1 MHRHKPRE
9 NRGVVSIRTEQNDL
23 AGGGQ
28 ALRWPATCA
37 AMAAIMLLP
46 AIWNGFPFVFA
57 DTGGYLMRPFL
68 GTLELG
74 RSALY
79 GAFLAAG
86 LRLDFWPCV
95 IVQALLSAWIVS
107 LVLRTQGLTRP
118 ATALAVIVAMCVGT
132 SLPWYAG
139 QLMPDV
145 FMPLAV
151 LAAYLIAFASQQLR
165 RWEIAA
171 LAVTIAFA
179 IAVHM
184 AILAVM
190 LVLFVL
196 FAVLQFAGR
205 KEPSLRPRLSLP
217 AAAIAA
223 GVALALFSNY
233 VIAGAATFTPGGV
246 NFLFARILQ
255 DGLVETYLD
264 RNCPSPG
271 LTLCSYRGDKLPDEN
286 DEWLWDGD
294 SPLRALGGWRGFAP
308 QAERIILGSIEQ
320 QPLANIRAA
329 AIDSYGQLTSVA
341 TGDGF
346 DDTENW
352 HTEWAIRTY
361 APAAAPPFLAD
372 RQQHNA
378 IDFDPIN
385 RLHIPLALGATLL
398 LPFLVL
404 LCWRRN
410 PRAAALG
417 LTVFVA
423 LVANA
428 AVCGTFSGINDR
440 YQSRTVSIG
449 VLAAALA
456 GCELVQSRRR
466 SAVPAAMPV
475 SVAEP
480 SQGS

>member
-1 MHRHKPRE
+1 M
-9 NRGVVSIRTEQNDL
+9 SIRTYASIKTRPYDL
-23 AGGGQ
+23 AGVGRV
-28 ALRWPATCA
+28 LRWPATCA
-37 AMAAIMLLP
+37 AMAGIMLLP
-46 AIWNGFPFVFA
+46 ALWNGFPFVFA
-57 DTGGYLMRPFL
+57 DTGGYLIRPFM

-86 LRLDFWPCV
+86 ISLDFWPCV
-95 IVQALLSAWIVS
+95 IVQALLCACLIS

-118 ATALAVIVAMCVGT
+118 ATALAVVVAMCVCT

-151 LAAYLIAFASQQLR
+151 LATYLIAFAAPQLR
-165 RWEIAA
+165 RFEIAA
-171 LAVTIAFA
+171 LAAIIAFA
-179 IAVHM
+179 IAAHM
-184 AILAVM
+184 SILAVL
-190 LVLFVL
+190 LVLFAL
-196 FAVLQFAGR
+196 FAVLRLAATSAS
-205 KEPSLRPRLSLP
+205 SLRPRLDLP
-217 AAAIAA
+217 AAGLAA
-223 GVALALFSNY
+223 GIALALFSNY
-233 VIAGAATFTPGGV
+233 LIAGAATFTPGGV

-271 LTLCSYRGDKLPDEN
+271 LTLCAYRGEKLPDEN

-294 SPLRALGGWRGFAP
+294 SPLRALGGWRVFAP
-308 QAERIILGSIEQ
+308 QATRIIVGSIEH

-329 AIDSYGQLTSVA
+329 AIDSYAQLVSVA

-361 APAAAPPFLAD
+361 APQAAPSFLAD

-378 IDFDPIN
+378 INFDPIN
-385 RLHIPLALGATLL
+385 TWLQMPLALGTTLL
-398 LPFLVL
+398 LPLLVP
-404 LCWRRN
+404 LCWRRH
-410 PRAAALG
+410 PSAAALG
-417 LTVFVA
+417 LTVFIAV
-423 LVANA
+423 LANA
-428 AVCGTFSGINDR
+428 TICATFSGINDR
-440 YQSRTVSIG
+440 YQSRIVSIA
-449 VLAAALA
+449 VLAAGLA
-456 GCELVQSRRR
+456 AYELVQSRRR
-466 SAVPAAMPV
+466 NAVAAAMLL

-480 SQGS
+480 EHGV

>member
-1 MHRHKPRE
+1 M
-9 NRGVVSIRTEQNDL
+9 VSIRTDRDDL
-23 AGGGQ
+23 ASAGR

-37 AMAAIMLLP
+37 AMAAVMLLP

-57 DTGGYLMRPFL
+57 DTGGYLIRPFM

-86 LRLDFWPCV
+86 ISLDFWPCV
-95 IVQALLSAWIVS
+95 IVQALLCAWLVS

-118 ATALAVIVAMCVGT
+118 ATAFAVVVALCVCT

-151 LAAYLIAFASQQLR
+151 LATYLIAFAAPQLR
-165 RWEIAA
+165 RSEIAA
-171 LAVTIAFA
+171 LAAVIAFA

-184 AILAVM
+184 SILAVL
-190 LVLFVL
+190 LVLFVS
-196 FAVLQFAGR
+196 FAVLRFAA
-205 KEPSLRPRLSLP
+205 PSASSLRPRLDLP
-217 AAAIAA
+217 AVGIAA
-223 GVALALFSNY
+223 GIALALFSNY
-233 VIAGAATFTPGGV
+233 LIAGAATFTPGGV
-246 NFLFARILQ
+246 NFLFARLLQ

-271 LTLCSYRGDKLPDEN
+271 LTLCAYRGEKLPDEN

-294 SPLRALGGWRGFAP
+294 SPLRALGGWRAFAP
-308 QAERIILGSIEQ
+308 QAGRIILGSIEQ

-329 AIDSYGQLTSVA
+329 AINSYGQLISVA

-361 APAAAPPFLAD
+361 APQAAPPFLAD

-378 IDFDPIN
+378 INFDPIN
-385 RLHIPLALGATLL
+385 KWLQMPLALCATLL
-398 LPFLVL
+398 LPVLVL
-404 LCWRRN
+404 LCWRRH
-410 PRAAALG
+410 PRAAALA
-417 LTVFVA
+417 LTVSIA
-423 LVANA
+423 TVANA
-428 AVCGTFSGINDR
+428 TVCATFSGINDR
-440 YQSRTVSIG
+440 YQSRIVSIA

-456 GCELVQSRRR
+456 AYELVQSRRR
-466 SAVPAAMPV
+466 DAVPAAIPL

-480 SQGS
+480 GRGA